1 MSVAERLLRRTLE
14 LVDIPSESRGEAAIL
29 DHVREVMSPAPLL
42 LDTGSALLYGPR
54 EAPVVLAG
62 HVDTVPAQGNRPGR
76 LEDGAV
82 HGLGASDMKGGVAVM
97 LELASERADLAYLFF
112 AREELPV
119 AESALP
125 EALDSSSTLRDAELV
140 VMLEPTSTALE
151 VGCLGNISARLR
163 FSGTAA
169 HSARPWLGDNAIHRA
184 VRGLQALADVEPR
197 RIRMGEAE
205 YVEVL
210 SLVGI
215 RGGVARNVVPAEAVA
230 DLNFR
235 YGPDRT
241 PAGAEARLAELVA
254 GVGELEIESNASG
267 AQVPVDNPHVERLRA
282 AGAGPL
288 RAKQAWTPVAEFA
301 ARGIPAVNLGPGTPE
316 LAHRADE
323 QVTGEAL
330 ARCFVI
336 LSAT

>member
-29 DHVREVMSPAPLL
+29 DHVREGMSHAPLL
-42 LDTGSALLYGPR
+42 LDTGSALLYGAR
-54 EAPVVLAG
+54 EAAVVLAG

-97 LELASERADLAYLFF
+97 LELAPERADLAYLFF

-125 EALDSSSTLRDAELV
+125 AALDASSTLRDAELV
-140 VMLEPTSTALE
+140 VLLEPTSTALE
-151 VGCLGNISARLR
+151 VGCLGNISAHLR

-184 VRGLQALADVEPR
+184 VRGLQALAEVEPR

-215 RGGVARNVVPAEAVA
+215 RGGVARNVIPPEAVA

-282 AGAGPL
+282 AGADPL

-301 ARGIPAVNLGPGTPE
+301 ARGIPAVNLGPGAPE

-323 QVTGEAL
+323 HVTGEAL

>member
-29 DHVREVMSPAPLL
+29 DHVREGMSHAPLL
-42 LDTGSALLYGPR
+42 LDTGSALLYGAR
-54 EAPVVLAG
+54 EAAVVLAG

-76 LEDGAV
+76 LEDGGV

-125 EALDSSSTLRDAELV
+125 AALDASSTLRDAELV
-140 VMLEPTSTALE
+140 VLLEPTSTALE

-169 HSARPWLGDNAIHRA
+169 HSSRPWLGDNAIHRA
-184 VRGLQALADVEPR
+184 VRGLQALAEVEPR

-215 RGGVARNVVPAEAVA
+215 RGGVARNVIPPEAVA

-241 PAGAEARLAELVA
+241 PADAEARLAELVA
-254 GVGELEIESNASG
+254 GAGELEVESNAPP
-267 AQVPVDNPHVERLRA
+267 AAAPIDNPHLERLRA

-301 ARGIPAVNLGPGTPE
+301 ARGIPAVNLGPGAPE

-323 QVTGEAL
+323 HVTAEAL
-330 ARCFVI
+330 ARCFGI